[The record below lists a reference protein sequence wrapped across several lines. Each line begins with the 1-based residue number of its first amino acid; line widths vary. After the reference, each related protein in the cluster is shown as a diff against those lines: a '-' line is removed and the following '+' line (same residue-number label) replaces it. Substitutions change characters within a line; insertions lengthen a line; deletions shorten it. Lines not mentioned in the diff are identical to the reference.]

1 VISWQTTQAPATSS
15 TKSVVDGITGSSAGG
30 GGFPPETRETYYTND
45 TTYYTTE
52 NWSRTTV
59 SSTESFADVIKVT
72 FITDFTAD
80 PPGTAASEDPF
91 NGDDGGQ
98 TVISLTKTR
107 HLESSTVTTVAAT
120 KTTTA
125 STTQSVARWTVTS
138 SSFSSSTIST
148 SALTSI
154 TQSTSQSKATT
165 TTLAQTEIDPSYYAT
180 VYMADGS
187 NEVLWCLDPSAAT
200 FSGNF
205 TAASAIATTTTRTTF
220 QPWSALED
228 LTAFV
233 SGITYTFPFTG
244 TLTLT
249 AASQTNE
256 TATLPEVV
264 SVHDFT
270 NITTAETT
278 AATADFQQ
286 LPPSTGEIA
295 AFAGALEPSQSSLTL
310 VEAQS
315 VVAFRTTMQTRYANG
330 GRVGPQFFNRIDT
343 VTGASVTD
351 SYATVSIASSN
362 SNAVPTIEYEEI
374 YSAQTITRKTDAGGV
389 GFALKP
395 QGITTSM
402 GFTDALII
410 GQRGVAAEETA
421 AAVIYNANTTLTL
434 EGAYTA
440 LDDRN
445 VTTIMPGAYLA
456 TGAFGEGIASLSGL
470 NASFTLRS
478 STSEST
484 GTFSLTPAGIS
495 QTVALNKSS
504 VIGGGA
510 GFRETIAHTIAPGVY
525 SDIERSSTF
534 STSGG
539 VFSSTGTVQA
549 SVLQPLSFIVPGGTD
564 ADESPILWTATRNRT
579 EAP

>member
-1 VISWQTTQAPATSS
+1 VDHGEQVATRRPRRASLRAILLLDVISWQTTQAPATSS
-15 TKSVVDGITGSSAGG
+15 TKSVVDGKTGSASGG
-30 GGFPPETRETYYTND
+30 FGFPPETRETYYTND

-295 AFAGALEPSQSSLTL
+295 AFAGALEP
-310 VEAQS
+310 
-315 VVAFRTTMQTRYANG
+315 
-330 GRVGPQFFNRIDT
+330 
-343 VTGASVTD
+343 
-351 SYATVSIASSN
+351 
-362 SNAVPTIEYEEI
+362 
-374 YSAQTITRKTDAGGV
+374 
-389 GFALKP
+389 
-395 QGITTSM
+395 
-402 GFTDALII
+402 
-410 GQRGVAAEETA
+410 
-421 AAVIYNANTTLTL
+421 
-434 EGAYTA
+434 
-440 LDDRN
+440 
-445 VTTIMPGAYLA
+445 
-456 TGAFGEGIASLSGL
+456 
-470 NASFTLRS
+470 
-478 STSEST
+478 
-484 GTFSLTPAGIS
+484 
-495 QTVALNKSS
+495 
-504 VIGGGA
+504 
-510 GFRETIAHTIAPGVY
+510 
-525 SDIERSSTF
+525 
-534 STSGG
+534 
-539 VFSSTGTVQA
+539 
-549 SVLQPLSFIVPGGTD
+549 
-564 ADESPILWTATRNRT
+564 
-579 EAP
+579 